1 MWLVY
6 SLLTLLLWGVWGFS
20 LKIVMEYV
28 DWFQYYIYATI
39 VPVILSI
46 LIAIIYR
53 DYITINV
60 KSFSLIILASL
71 AGSVG
76 YIFLVLALKYGHASI
91 VVPMTALYPAV
102 TSIIAY
108 FVLKERLAMHQWA
121 GLILAIIAVTLLSIE
136 SL

>member
-1 MWLVY
+1 M
-6 SLLTLLLWGVWGFS
+6 
-20 LKIVMEYV
+20 
-28 DWFQYYIYATI
+28 
-39 VPVILSI
+39 
-46 LIAIIYR
+46 
-53 DYITINV
+53 
-60 KSFSLIILASL
+60 IILASL